1 MFPVKTLL
9 LFELLFQQ
17 METKRLCQQKALSFA
32 IHLIE
37 ASNEYRQNCGL
48 LGEDSGLFF
57 SEAGQMGS
65 GIAGLL
71 A

>member
-1 MFPVKTLL
+1 
-9 LFELLFQQ
+9 